1 MWRKD
6 ETERRRIYPGGLF
19 LHLKHRII
27 HWFRHSFF
35 FFGIMSILWILFR
48 SGLKPSRL
56 VYPCQQAAAMTGY
69 LWIATYLAFPLAA
82 LVGIRRWVTPGRV
95 TLVAGGFIFL
105 GCFLT
110 LVYITSG
117 GVGAEPTG
125 GDLGS
130 ESMVPTT
137 PSDIFVVQGKT
148 GNNGG
153 VAELLQ
159 LMESNGLHFYHHS
172 DMPAPEGLIGSDDV
186 VIIKV
191 NCQWPERGGTSTD
204 LVQAVIASILAHPD
218 GFTGEIIVADNG
230 QGRGSFSWPQAN
242 AEDTGQTIQKVVE
255 SFSGSHKV
263 STCLWDT
270 IRNTA
275 VREYD
280 QGDIRDG
287 YIVSAAEHPRTGLK
301 VSYPKFR
308 TKYGT
313 NISFRNG
320 VWENGSYNNTRLKLI
335 NMPVLKSHSGYEVT
349 ASLKHYVGVVS
360 VSLGDPHASIDR
372 GGLGT
377 ALVETR
383 YPDLNIL
390 DATWINA
397 VPQGYPGAG
406 PATPYSVATRADTLA
421 ASTDPVALDYYA
433 AKYILMPIAATA
445 GYDTYTMDPDA
456 LSSGYFGSWLR
467 VAEREIRLG
476 GFPVTTNESLMHV
489 FIATDNSITVSH
501 PDGNEE
507 WLQGS
512 TQTIRWN
519 YTGDPGPT
527 VKIEALRR
535 DTVIGTLRSIP
546 IGTDGSGSYSL
557 VIPYEV
563 RPGSEF
569 TIRVT
574 SNRYPTCGDASN
586 GTFIVTPAI
595 TLATPNGGEYWSPGS
610 SQTIRWNYT
619 SDLAGTVRIE
629 ALRGT
634 TVIATIPMHAIG
646 SDGIGWFDL
655 IVPPKTPPG
664 SNYRIRVTST
674 RYPSCTDASNAPF
687 SVGGESLTL

>member
-1 MWRKD
+1 M
-6 ETERRRIYPGGLF
+6 
-19 LHLKHRII
+19 HLKHRII

-35 FFGIMSILWILFR
+35 FFGIMSILWVLFR
-48 SGLKPSRL
+48 SGAKPSRL

-82 LVGIRRWVTPGRV
+82 LVGIRRWATSGKV
-95 TLVAGGFIFL
+95 TLMAGGFLFF
-105 GCFLT
+105 GCILA
-110 LVYITSG
+110 LIYITSG
-117 GVGAEPTG
+117 GVGAEPAG
-125 GDLGS
+125 GELGS
-130 ESMVPTT
+130 EIILPTT

-148 GNNGG
+148 GYNGG
-153 VAELLQ
+153 VADLLQ
-159 LMESNGLHFYHHS
+159 LMESNGLHFYQYS
-172 DMPAPEGLIGSDDV
+172 DTPAPEGLIGSDDV

-191 NCQWPERGGTSTD
+191 NSQWPERGGTNTD
-204 LVQAVIASILAHPD
+204 LVEAVIASILAHPE

-230 QGRGSFSWPQAN
+230 QGRGSFSWPQSN
-242 AEDTGQTIQKVVE
+242 AEDPGQTIQTVVD

-263 STCLWDT
+263 STCLWDS

-287 YIVSAAEHPRTGLK
+287 YIVSASEHPRTKLK

-320 VWENGSYNNTRLKLI
+320 VWENGSYNNSRLKLI

-360 VSLGDPHASIDR
+360 VSLGDPHASIDL

-383 YPDLNIL
+383 YPELNIL

-406 PATPYSVATRADTLA
+406 PATPYRVATRADTLA

-445 GYDTYTMDPDA
+445 GYDTATMDPDA
-456 LSSGYFGSWLR
+456 LSPGYFGSWLR
-467 VAEREIRLG
+467 AAEREIRLG
-476 GFPVTTNESLMHV
+476 GFPVTSNESLMHV
-489 FIATDNSITVSH
+489 FIATGNSITISY

-507 WLQGS
+507 WPQGS
-512 TQTIRWN
+512 SQTIRWN

-527 VKIEALRR
+527 VKIEALRG
-535 DTVIGTLRSIP
+535 DTVIATVRSTP

-557 VIPYEV
+557 VVPYET

-574 SNRYPTCGDASN
+574 SNRYPMCGDASDEAF
-586 GTFIVTPAI
+586 TVTPAI
-595 TLATPNGGEYWSPGS
+595 TLVTPNGGEQWIPGS
-610 SQTIRWNYT
+610 SQTIRWHYT
-619 SDLAGTVRIE
+619 SDPGSTVRIE
-629 ALRGT
+629 ALRET
-634 TVIATIPMHAIG
+634 TVIATIPQHSMG
-646 SDGIGWFDL
+646 SDGTGCFNL
-655 IVPPKTPPG
+655 IVPPKILPG
-664 SNYRIRVTST
+664 SSYRIRVTST
-674 RYPSCTDASNAPF
+674 RYPSCTDVSNAPF
-687 SVGGESLTL
+687 TVGGESLTPLMSDR